1 MEEKSLLNTLLTWL
15 VAGILLVIA
24 LKVAFILLGVTAAL
38 VKIAFS
44 VLPVVLAVW
53 LVWMLFRW
61 LSRKPGEY
69 DPIDV

>member
-38 VKIAFS
+38 VKIAFNL
-44 VLPVVLAVW
+44 LPVVLAAW

-61 LSRKPGEY
+61 LGRRPGEH
-69 DPIDV
+69 DPLDV

>member
-38 VKIAFS
+38 VKIAFNL
-44 VLPVVLAVW
+44 LPVVLAAW
-53 LVWMLFRW
+53 LVWMLFRR

-69 DPIDV
+69 DPLDV